1 MKTVGIPRSLFY
13 YYYKDLW
20 EDFFNA
26 LNISYIVSPKTNNLI
41 MNKGLKIADSEMCL
55 SLKNYLGHIDYL
67 KDKCDYI
74 LVPRISNFKNDNQ
87 TCTNFWAAYD
97 IIKNLFDIKILNYN
111 IDLEK
116 GQTLKKGLYKIGK
129 TLNKKPFQIKRAYKY
144 AITKEKKRLKKNHQ
158 INQNKLKL
166 KKTKI
171 LLVGHPYNL
180 YDELIGKDIIKYLI
194 KNNIEIIYSDKFNPK
209 ITGPLSKKISKDLYF
224 KYSKDNLGAI
234 IYCQNQING
243 LIFIS
248 SFPCAPDSLAN
259 ELAMRKIKI
268 PYLNLVIDDSTS
280 FTGIETRLESFLDM
294 LGGKLND

>member
-144 AITKEKKRLKKNHQ
+144 AITKEKK
-158 INQNKLKL
+158 
-166 KKTKI
+166 T
-171 LLVGHPYNL
+171 P
-180 YDELIGKDIIKYLI
+180 
-194 KNNIEIIYSDKFNPK
+194 
-209 ITGPLSKKISKDLYF
+209 
-224 KYSKDNLGAI
+224 
-234 IYCQNQING
+234 
-243 LIFIS
+243 
-248 SFPCAPDSLAN
+248 
-259 ELAMRKIKI
+259 
-268 PYLNLVIDDSTS
+268 
-280 FTGIETRLESFLDM
+280 
-294 LGGKLND
+294 

>member
-26 LNISYIVSPKTNNLI
+26 LNISYVVSPKTNNLI